1 MHRQKRLVVLLS
13 FFMTFVLV
21 LQIRTARNDGN
32 SATKLLS
39 ELAKNSKILC
49 WILANPVNELRWK
62 HLKILYGKNCDKFI
76 IMTSLNRMKHIE
88 GLELH
93 GLNVSEGR
101 NSLVERCYKG
111 FQYVYEKYY
120 QDYDFFMRTDE
131 DTYFV
136 MENLRYLLNQY
147 DPELALWIGEKFH
160 HESLDSYLYKVNFH

>member
-1 MHRQKRLVVLLS
+1 MHRQKKLIVLISFLVTLFL
-13 FFMTFVLV
+13 MLK
-21 LQIRTARNDGN
+21 IRTARNDSN

-49 WILANPVNELRWK
+49 WILANPVNKLRWK
-62 HLKILYGKNCDKFI
+62 HLKILYGKNCDRFI
-76 IMTSLNRMKHIE
+76 IMTSLNINRMKHIE

-101 NSLVERCYKG
+101 NSLVERCYKE

-120 QDYDFFMRTDE
+120 HDYDFFMRTDE

-147 DPELALWIGEKFH
+147 DPEWALWIGKKFITNLWIH
-160 HESLDSYLYKVNFH
+160 IYIR